1 MYKQKICPQDL
12 TLPETAVVT
21 CSRCD
26 VTGRVTVSKEK
37 IKMYSFFI
45 LKKEEIKKDIQRQ
58 SVNKEKQSQVKDEK
72 ERQSGERQ
80 NWLFPVI

>member
-1 MYKQKICPQDL
+1 
-12 TLPETAVVT
+12 
-21 CSRCD
+21 
-26 VTGRVTVSKEK
+26 
-37 IKMYSFFI
+37 MYSFFI

-58 SVNKEKQSQVKDEK
+58 SENKEKQSQVKDEK